1 MSKRPI
7 ITAIFVALT
16 IISSMGVVDGQHMQ
30 VSLFGANI
38 QAVSGILLK
47 HAVRIEPKV
56 YLSDATAAL
65 SESDDSYIGKIGQ
78 WSYCDYTL
86 PEAPTYSVEMISA
99 EVDEN
104 IQAGQV
110 FMGTMTFKNT
120 GNTRLF
126 SSKSECENVPVFNV
140 GTQMATDR
148 ASIFGLSS
156 VAMSGWTSSNRI
168 KMSNEYVDPEQD
180 FTVIFQSIAP
190 EGDNIYKEYFQPVV
204 ENISWIGAPFAVD
217 ITVGSPSEEMV
228 KNMSFVKDPITIAAS
243 DLVGK
248 QKSLNI
254 DLSDQSMSVKMG
266 DITIW
271 RFLISSGAYATPTP
285 TGTFPIISKQELR
298 IGGAWP
304 HYRMPYFMMWRK
316 DGYGIHALPYLATD
330 GGTFWNEA
338 RDHIGKPVSH
348 GCIRSLPEDATIMYA
363 FADIGTPVIIQP

>member
-7 ITAIFVALT
+7 ITAIFAALT
-16 IISSMGVVDGQHMQ
+16 LASTMAGVDTQHMQ
-30 VSLFGANI
+30 VSLFGADI
-38 QAVSGILLK
+38 QAASGIILS
-47 HAVRIEPKV
+47 HGVRVDPKV
-56 YLSDATAAL
+56 FLSDASTAL
-65 SESDDSYIGKIGQ
+65 SRSDSSYVGKIGQ

-86 PEAPTYSVEMISA
+86 PDAPTYSVELVSS

-104 IQAGQV
+104 IVPGQV
-110 FMGTMTFKNT
+110 FMSTMTFKNT

-140 GTQMATDR
+140 GTQNVTDR
-148 ASIFGLSS
+148 ASIFGASS

-168 KMSNEYVDPEQD
+168 KMSTEYADPEQD

-190 EGDNIYKEYFQPVV
+190 EGDNIYREYFQPVV
-204 ENISWIGAPFAVD
+204 EDVSWIGSAFPLD
-217 ITVGSPSEEMV
+217 IKVGTPTEEMT
-228 KNMSFVKDPITIAAS
+228 KNMSFVKDAITIAAS
-243 DLVGK
+243 DLIGK
-248 QKSLNI
+248 EKSFNI
-254 DLSDQSMSVKMG
+254 DLSEQMMSVKIG

-271 RFLISSGAYATPTP
+271 KFLISSGAYDHPTP
-285 TGTFPIISKQELR
+285 TGNFNISIKQELR

-304 HYRMPYFMMWRK
+304 HYRMPYFMMWRS

-363 FADIGTPVIIQP
+363 FADIGTAVNIQP

>member
-1 MSKRPI
+1 
-7 ITAIFVALT
+7 
-16 IISSMGVVDGQHMQ
+16 
-30 VSLFGANI
+30 
-38 QAVSGILLK
+38 
-47 HAVRIEPKV
+47 
-56 YLSDATAAL
+56 
-65 SESDDSYIGKIGQ
+65 
-78 WSYCDYTL
+78 
-86 PEAPTYSVEMISA
+86 
-99 EVDEN
+99 
-104 IQAGQV
+104 
-110 FMGTMTFKNT
+110 
-120 GNTRLF
+120 
-126 SSKSECENVPVFNV
+126 
-140 GTQMATDR
+140 
-148 ASIFGLSS
+148 
-156 VAMSGWTSSNRI
+156 
-168 KMSNEYVDPEQD
+168 MSNEYVDPEQD